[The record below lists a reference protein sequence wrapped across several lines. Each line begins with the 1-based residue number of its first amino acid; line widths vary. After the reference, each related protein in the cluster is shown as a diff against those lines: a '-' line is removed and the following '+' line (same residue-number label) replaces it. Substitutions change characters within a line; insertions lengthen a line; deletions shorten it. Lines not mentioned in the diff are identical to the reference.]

1 MVWKDALALRGGAL
15 SFYWIISGLKK
26 GRLLLFV
33 APGLLGGCD
42 RGCSLFQRYLPPV
55 AVGSC

>member
-1 MVWKDALALRGGAL
+1 MAL